1 MATEYY
7 AGTSGRVKVILVAP
21 SSTTDTITFT
31 GTTATLVEVSAWEL
45 NWTRDGGVPEVI
57 TFESGADANY
67 NIYPTKLRGGV
78 ARWSGTM
85 QCTVNGDTTNS
96 FETLTPGCAFLADF
110 IFQKGSA
117 DGFIGCACVMSGLP
131 IKTGVTEKAATFSVQ
146 FEGSGALP
154 VPTI

>member
-7 AGTSGRVKVILVAP
+7 CGTSGRVKAILVAP

-31 GTTATLVEVSAWEL
+31 GTPAALVEVTAWDI
-45 NWTRDGGVPEVI
+45 NWTRDGGVPEVT

-78 ARWSGTM
+78 ARWSGSM
-85 QCTVNGDTTNS
+85 QCVVDGDTSNS
-96 FETLTPGCAFLADF
+96 FEKLTPGCAFVADF
-110 IFQKGSA
+110 IFQKGSG
-117 DGFIGCACVMSGLP
+117 DGFIACPCVMSGLP
-131 IKTGVTEKAATFSVQ
+131 IKTGVTEKAATFTVQ